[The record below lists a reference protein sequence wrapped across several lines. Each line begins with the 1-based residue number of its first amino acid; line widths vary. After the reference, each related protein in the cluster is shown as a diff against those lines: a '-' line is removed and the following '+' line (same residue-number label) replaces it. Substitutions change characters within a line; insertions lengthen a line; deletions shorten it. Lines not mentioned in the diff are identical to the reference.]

1 MYLDEVGARTVA
13 GDADDGGLGVAAT
26 QCGLGVAA
34 ALGGGGGE
42 AERES
47 IAGGARSTRRREAV
61 AQSARAL
68 VAERVSH
75 AVCTHT
81 QHTVTLFISATL
93 RSDSAVQ

>member
-13 GDADDGGLGVAAT
+13 GDADDGGLG
-26 QCGLGVAA
+26 GAA

-68 VAERVSH
+68 VAECVRH

-81 QHTVTLFISATL
+81 HTHTQSHFLFQRLSVLIQ
-93 RSDSAVQ
+93 RFSAVL